1 MLQLAKKILDM
12 YKKNFED
19 QMKTD
24 NNLWWNDKNG
34 KNFSSAKNNTIDV
47 LTIAAN
53 TPELW
58 KDLAKQPRW
67 HSIVDYLNFR
77 YHVKEELERRGSA
90 ITSDKAVDI
99 RQQVDVY
106 VANLMAKDINFENFY
121 NRYLDGDTFDY
132 VYEEVVK
139 GKIK

>member
-1 MLQLAKKILDM
+1 
-12 YKKNFED
+12 
-19 QMKTD
+19 
-24 NNLWWNDKNG
+24 
-34 KNFSSAKNNTIDV
+34 
-47 LTIAAN
+47 
-53 TPELW
+53 
-58 KDLAKQPRW
+58 
-67 HSIVDYLNFR
+67 VDYLNFR

-106 VANLMAKDINFENFY
+106 TANLMAKDINFENFY